1 MDEGRREDDRRLY
14 TLSRE
19 RPAVAVV
26 KMGVPLICGMLIMV
40 AYNLTDTYFVSLS
53 HDDYQLAAVNLAYPL
68 MMVMVALAN
77 IIGTGASSLI
87 ARCLGAKDQD
97 LATSTLTCAFSLIC
111 ILGITVAIAGLLLA
125 TPIVTV
131 LGARENT
138 FAHTAAYVRILVAG
152 ALPTMG
158 SYTIGALLRAEGSV
172 RQSVLGMISG
182 TLANIALDP
191 LLIFTCGLG
200 VAGAAAATVLGNAF
214 GLAVSL
220 SFYVRGKTLLRPER
234 RYVVPQLPVVR
245 EILAIGL
252 PASLETL
259 LTSAAFVVNNQ
270 LAVGYGEL
278 TVAAMGIAQKIM
290 SVGSYIYQGFA
301 SGTQPIMG
309 YAFGARDFDRMRATL
324 KAAILVTS
332 GTELCVM
339 AVLGIFAPEFVAI
352 FSSSPEVIATGAKV
366 LRTIVFIL
374 PFVGATSIS
383 RMSFQASGK
392 PLAALLITFV
402 RQALLYVPLLLAL
415 NHLFGFNGMIW
426 AQPVTEAIMMVV
438 SVCMLLHMIEGERA
452 RQTA

>member
-1 MDEGRREDDRRLY
+1 MDEARRDDDRLY

-53 HDDYQLAAVNLAYPL
+53 HDDYQIAAVNLAYPL

-87 ARCLGAKDQD
+87 ARCLGAKDTER
-97 LATSTLTCAFSLIC
+97 ATSTLTCALSLIC
-111 ILGITVAIAGLLLA
+111 ILGLIVAVFGLILTNPL
-125 TPIVTV
+125 VTL
-131 LGARENT
+131 LGARTNT
-138 FAHTAAYVRILVAG
+138 FAYTASYVRILVAG
-152 ALPTMG
+152 AIPTMG

-172 RQSVLGMISG
+172 RHSVVGMVAG
-182 TLANIALDP
+182 TLANIALAP
-191 LLIFTCGLG
+191 LLIFVCGLG
-200 VAGAAAATVLGNAF
+200 VAGAAAATVLGNAC
-214 GLAVSL
+214 GLACGL
-220 SFYVRGKTLLRPER
+220 SFYARGKTLIRPDR
-234 RYVVPQLPVVR
+234 RYAVPRAPIVR

-278 TVAAMGIAQKIM
+278 TVAAVGIAQKIM

-309 YAFGARDFDRMRATL
+309 YAFGARDFDRMRQTL

-339 AVLGIFAPEFVAI
+339 AVLGIAAPALVAV
-352 FSSSPEVIATGAKV
+352 FTDSPEVIATGAQV
-366 LRTIVFIL
+366 LRATMFIL

-383 RMSFQASGK
+383 RMSFQAAGK
-392 PLAALLITFV
+392 PLAALAITFV
-402 RQALLYVPLLLAL
+402 RQALLYVPLLLIL
-415 NHLFGFNGMIW
+415 NRLFGFAGMIW

-438 SVCMLLHMIEGERA
+438 SVGMLTHMIEGER
-452 RQTA
+452 RRTTA